1 MDFIVNHSSFFLC
14 VGVIALLAIIGYYVD
29 KSDNEKKNASSKDVK
44 DKEPQVNSQVSAPV
58 EFNELPDV
66 SEEFLTFNELPNSDK
81 KLNDVIDE
89 FNEYSTNDLN
99 SNNIE
104 DVSPVL
110 EEIPNDVPNNI
121 QNNVPNNIQNNVPNN
136 IQNNIQNN
144 VISDFGLND
153 FESLDLSLED
163 LEKKNFNEL
172 SKNISNNDD
181 DNYFYSDMEDSTDS
195 NLVVE
200 NPNLVPNVDNQNSVL
215 NEEIFDN
222 SNEQEVHAFDNETES
237 SRVYGETEIPVANDE
252 SNEVLE
258 NSDMPVNN
266 DLNDVSG
273 VSDMTVN
280 NDLNDVSGISDM
292 PVNNDLNDVSDNNVE
307 VPVTTDEVFNEQVI
321 SNNTNELNTNNNVS
335 NVGPVPEIFGEID
348 NGNSN
353 SNNFNDLNSNIDNQV
368 SNEDIWKF

>member
-66 SEEFLTFNELPNSDK
+66 SEDFLTFNELPNSDK

-104 DVSPVL
+104 EVSPVL
-110 EEIPNDVPNNI
+110 EEIP
-121 QNNVPNNIQNNVPNN
+121 NNVPNNIQNNVPNN
-136 IQNNIQNN
+136 IQNNIQNNVQNN

-181 DNYFYSDMEDSTDS
+181 DNYFYSDMEDSTNS

-258 NSDMPVNN
+258 NSDMSVNN

-273 VSDMTVN
+273 VSDIPVN
-280 NDLNDVSGISDM
+280 NDLNDVSG
-292 PVNNDLNDVSDNNVE
+292 NNVE